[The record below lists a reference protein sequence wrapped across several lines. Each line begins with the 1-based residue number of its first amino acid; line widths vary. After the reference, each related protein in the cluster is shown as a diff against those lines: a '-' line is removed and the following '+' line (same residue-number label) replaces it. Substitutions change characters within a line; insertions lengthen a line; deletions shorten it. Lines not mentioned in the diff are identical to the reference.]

1 MRCTDGPIPK
11 SQPWLFEDIID
22 RRVPFRTT
30 PWKKTAKCHA
40 SLLSFCSVWFQSPI
54 GTLRYL
60 RPSISYDKFP
70 TCRSRQSNGRL
81 GLPTYW
87 EPPVESN
94 PERTSNAV
102 TSLIGPQRQKK
113 KKRIPVEI
121 PIQEP
126 RSFSASTTGRRP
138 TIFLENNVGRAKII
152 RTQRKSLNIYLIPQ
166 SGKSHYFRN
175 LCRRV
180 SLK

>member
-87 EPPVESN
+87 ETPVESN

-113 KKRIPVEI
+113 KKGYLWKSRF
-121 PIQEP
+121 
-126 RSFSASTTGRRP
+126 RSLAASRHLQLDGAQQFSWKIMLAVRRLFGRNANR
-138 TIFLENNVGRAKII
+138 
-152 RTQRKSLNIYLIPQ
+152 
-166 SGKSHYFRN
+166 
-175 LCRRV
+175 
-180 SLK
+180 